1 MKYVVFDDNKWEN
14 FFPLTCTRSTGDLR
28 VGILK
33 LRQRICAYLELEKA
47 DIIVPV
53 SLQKVYKERH
63 PDWQINTL
71 FADETIFINSRV
83 KINNALVQAIK
94 QLNAGSCLIYKQDVL
109 AARFT
114 PLAGDISSDQMNELF
129 NELSKMEW
137 KEPVT
142 WNYIWELI
150 SENSKYIEHDF
161 QNFFYDKDN
170 YFETETGITVLN
182 PYNIWLGE
190 GCSIMPGVIID
201 ATEGPV
207 IIDEGAKIMAN
218 AVIMGPVYIGKNST
232 IKVGAKI
239 YEGTSIGPVCKVGGE
254 VEESIFQAYS
264 NKQHDGF
271 LGHSYLGEWINI
283 GADTNNSDLRNDY
296 GQVPLYFYPKKK
308 KIDTGCQFVGAVIGD
323 HSKTGINC
331 TINTGTVIGVG
342 CNVVG
347 SDMIMN
353 HVRSFHW
360 GFMKTLI
367 EHEIGKFIDTATAVK
382 KRRKLGFSEA
392 EKELYSKIHKSVF
405 ALK

>member
-1 MKYVVFDDNKWEN
+1 MRYVIFDDNKWEN
-14 FFPLTCTRSTGDLR
+14 FFPLTLTRSTGDLR

-33 LRQRICAYLELEKA
+33 LRQRICAYLEIEQA
-47 DIIVPV
+47 DLIV
-53 SLQKVYKERH
+53 SHTLQEIYMERH
-63 PDWQINTL
+63 PNWHINTL
-71 FADETIFINSRV
+71 SEEDTIFINSRL
-83 KINNALVQAIK
+83 KINNDLVEAIK
-94 QLNAGSCLIYKQDVL
+94 QLKEGSCLVYEQEVL
-109 AARFT
+109 AAHFK
-114 PLAGDISSDQMNELF
+114 PAAGELISDQLNDLF
-129 NELSKMEW
+129 KNLNVVEW
-137 KEPVT
+137 KEAAT
-142 WNYIWELI
+142 WNYTWELI
-150 SENSKYIEHDF
+150 TENSKYIELDF
-161 QNFFYDKDN
+161 KDFFYDKDN
-170 YFETETGITVLN
+170 YFETEIGITVLN
-182 PYNIWLGE
+182 PYNIWFGE
-190 GCSIMPGVIID
+190 GCSIMPGVVID

-207 IIDEGAKIMAN
+207 VVDEGAKIMAN
-218 AVIMGPVYIGKNST
+218 AVIIGPVYIGKNST
-232 IKVGAKI
+232 IKVGSKI

-308 KIDTGCQFVGAVIGD
+308 KVDTGCQYVGVVFGD

-367 EHEIGKFIDTATAVK
+367 EHELDKFIETATAVK
-382 KRRKLGFSEA
+382 NRRKLGLSEA

-405 ALK
+405 EQN